1 MTKINKTHKLKEYSM
16 LIMDSVKKWST
27 PFYLVNNLLFG
38 PLWKEKKG
46 FATCFA
52 TSLFQTLSSALSLT
66 PWHDVQSVIDY
77 ADKTMT
83 TRTPTVN
90 FDGLSLTFKEKSQ
103 RNKVFGCAFLSNY
116 NNFNIWTYRNI
127 NYADTQI
134 SSLANCDRISLR
146 KRKYLANEFQGPM
159 SMSCMINKN
168 EIL

>member
-66 PWHDVQSVIDY
+66 PRHDVQSVIDY

-83 TRTPTVN
+83 TQSPTVN
-90 FDGLSLTFKEKSQ
+90 FGGLSLTVKKRASEIKYLVAHSYPITKILTFE
-103 RNKVFGCAFLSNY
+103 
-116 NNFNIWTYRNI
+116 NI
-127 NYADTQI
+127 
-134 SSLANCDRISLR
+134 RISITQAHRFRALR
-146 KRKYLANEFQGPM
+146 SNISAKKKIFGKWVSGTHEYELYDQ
-159 SMSCMINKN
+159 
-168 EIL
+168 

>member
-38 PLWKEKKG
+38 PQWKEKKVSQQVS
-46 FATCFA
+46 

-66 PWHDVQSVIDY
+66 PRHDVQSVIDY

-90 FDGLSLTFKEKSQ
+90 FDGLSLTFKEKSK
-103 RNKVFGCAFLSNY
+103 RNKVFGCAFVSNY
-116 NNFNIWTYRNI
+116 KNFNIWKYKNI
-127 NYADTQI
+127 YYAGTQI
-134 SSLANCDRISLR
+134 SSLAIE
-146 KRKYLANEFQGPM
+146 YLCEKENIWQM
-159 SMSCMINKN
+159 SFRDPWVWVVWSNKN